1 MIINSLHPGIHF
13 YFCSVKQKYLHLFFI
28 FLFAFGLG
36 SASVNYLWWSDTSVQ
51 IIEEETHSAKD
62 APSKKLSLNED
73 QLSQWLADFIAQQIM
88 FDHGVV
94 LLEKD
99 HAIILASRF
108 SDVETPPPDHRA

>member
-1 MIINSLHPGIHF
+1 
-13 YFCSVKQKYLHLFFI
+13 VKQKYVFLFFI

-51 IIEEETHSAKD
+51 IIEEETSSSKD
-62 APSKKLSLNED
+62 APSKKSSLDEE
-73 QLSQWLADFIAQQIM
+73 QLAKWLVDFMTRQIM

-99 HAIILASRF
+99 HSMTFTSRP
-108 SDVETPPPDHRA
+108 SDVETPPPDRA